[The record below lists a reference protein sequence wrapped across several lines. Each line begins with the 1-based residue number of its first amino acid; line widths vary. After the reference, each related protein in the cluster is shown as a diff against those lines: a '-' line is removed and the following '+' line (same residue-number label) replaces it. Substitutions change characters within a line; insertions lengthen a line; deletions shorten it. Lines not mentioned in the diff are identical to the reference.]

1 MSGLEYT
8 LTISVA
14 AIAVLGGLAAF
25 VRVTWR
31 ELRKLSRV
39 TDAFTGHPAENG
51 LPAVKGV
58 FERTDD
64 QDAVLASVVETVE
77 KVSARQEEIAL
88 IATQAAA
95 DVSRVVGEL
104 TTNGGASTKD
114 QAKEAARLAA
124 MASMTAEETRAIA
137 QRTEALLRRHML
149 NGVEIMEVGE
159 RNDRAVIAAIEQLG
173 GTVDHHPFPVV
184 DDGSM

>member
-1 MSGLEYT
+1 MNEFEYI

-14 AIAVLGGLAAF
+14 LIAVLGGLAAF

-39 TDAFTGHPAENG
+39 MDAFLGTPERNG

-58 FERTDD
+58 FERADD
-64 QDAVLASVVETVE
+64 QDEALAAVRT
-77 KVSARQEEIAL
+77 RQEEIA
-88 IATQAAA
+88 AVAQQAAT
-95 DVSRVVGEL
+95 DVSRVLSEL

-124 MASMTAEETRAIA
+124 AAAVTAEETRAIA

-159 RNDRAVIAAIEQLG
+159 RNDRAVIAAIEALG
-173 GTVDHHPFPVV
+173 GKVEHHPFPVV